1 LRTTHISIGFGSRAY
16 RSPHIGTTS
25 TTTGNAY
32 KENLN
37 WAPGFDEAVYV
48 DFLRSLQSTQSTRDL
63 RDGPKL
69 ALLWS
74 GIEEET
80 MKLALGCL
88 AAATLIATTACGPRT
103 PDYEKTA
110 DTALSSAALDKV
122 NADYDKDAKTIHLK
136 GTVDTE
142 NERQRATDVVQ
153 KAVGDGAQVA
163 NEVTVANKDEGI
175 ADDLDSGIE
184 NHLGNLVDQ
193 EADLKDDAIDFDA
206 NNGVVT
212 ISGTV
217 KSSAERDKV
226 GDLAR
231 SQPGVKDVV
240 NSLEVKPNK
249 K

>member
-1 LRTTHISIGFGSRAY
+1 
-16 RSPHIGTTS
+16 
-25 TTTGNAY
+25 
-32 KENLN
+32 
-37 WAPGFDEAVYV
+37 
-48 DFLRSLQSTQSTRDL
+48 
-63 RDGPKL
+63 
-69 ALLWS
+69 
-74 GIEEET
+74 

-88 AAATLIATTACGPRT
+88 AAATLIATTACGPKT

-122 NADYDKDAKTIHLK
+122 DANYDNDAKTIHLT

-142 NERQRATDVVQ
+142 NDRQRASDVVQ

-175 ADDLDSGIE
+175 ADDLDNGIE
-184 NHLGNLVDQ
+184 THLGNLVDQ
-193 EADLKDDAIDFDA
+193 EADLKDDSIDFDA

-212 ISGTV
+212 ITGEV
-217 KSSAERDKV
+217 KSAAERDKV

>member
-1 LRTTHISIGFGSRAY
+1 
-16 RSPHIGTTS
+16 
-25 TTTGNAY
+25 
-32 KENLN
+32 
-37 WAPGFDEAVYV
+37 
-48 DFLRSLQSTQSTRDL
+48 
-63 RDGPKL
+63 
-69 ALLWS
+69 
-74 GIEEET
+74 

-142 NERQRATDVVQ
+142 NERQRAADVVQ
-153 KAVGDGAQVA
+153 KAVGNGAQVA

-193 EADLKDDAIDFDA
+193 EADLKDEAIDFDA

-212 ISGTV
+212 ITGTV

-249 K
+249 KK